1 MKLKQMISKC
11 LIVSLLIIC
20 IGCQDKSKNVVIDN
34 NNEEEIINLKF
45 YGYKSE
51 AINVVAIEN
60 SLQAYMK
67 ENPNVKITYE
77 SVKGVEY
84 YNILQKRLKNG
95 HYDDIFMIDEDHL
108 QEFKSDGYFADL
120 SDLSTISHFN
130 EMSLNQMKEESG
142 SIYYVPSTISAF
154 GLYCNM
160 DLLKKHGQKVPQN
173 EKEFMQVCDY
183 FVNKGIVPIVA
194 NNDISLKTIAIAK
207 ALYPVYQSANHDEII
222 NQMNQDPKILAQY
235 MKTGYEFV
243 EKIINNKYVDAK
255 VALKTEKTKDD
266 LIQFEKGENPF
277 MLTGAWAA
285 VRVQNDA
292 PNLHFEVHPY
302 PILETGSV
310 LVTNIDTRLCANAKG
325 EHVEEAKKF
334 IEYLTQDN
342 VIWEFV
348 NSQASFSPLKESRL
362 ADNETIQPLSSYLN
376 EKHAMLGTDSR
387 IKYSLWS
394 LTRQGIQK
402 LLKGEDIE
410 SAVSII
416 ENANQ

>member
-1 MKLKQMISKC
+1 MKLKQMILKC
-11 LIVSLLIIC
+11 LIISLLIIC

-34 NNEEEIINLKF
+34 NEEEIINLKF

-51 AINVVAIEN
+51 AINVIAIEN
-60 SLQAYMK
+60 SLQAYME

-77 SVKGVEY
+77 SVKGIEY
-84 YNILQKRLKNG
+84 YNILEKRLKNAR
-95 HYDDIFMIDEDHL
+95 YDDIFMIDEDHL
-108 QEFKSDGYFADL
+108 QEFKGDGYFADL
-120 SDLSTISHFN
+120 SDLSTISHFS
-130 EMSLNQMKEESG
+130 EMSLNQMKEENG

-310 LVTNIDTRLCANAKG
+310 LVTNIDTRLCVNAKG

-348 NSQASFSPLKESRL
+348 NSQSSFSPLKETRL
-362 ADNETIQPLSSYLN
+362 ADDETIQPLSSYLN
-376 EKHAMLGTDSR
+376 EKNAMLGTDSR